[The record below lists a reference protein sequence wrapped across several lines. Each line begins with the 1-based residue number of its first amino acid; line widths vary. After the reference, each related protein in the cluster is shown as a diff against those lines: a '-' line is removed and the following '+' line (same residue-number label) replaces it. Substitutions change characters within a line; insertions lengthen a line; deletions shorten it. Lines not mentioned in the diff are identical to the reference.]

1 MKEEGPGPA
10 GHVLS
15 ITPPTP
21 IETRRRL
28 IGPPLV
34 NARNQL
40 QNDHPL
46 PLSSLLL
53 IFLYSQK
60 NIRGVD
66 RERNAE
72 LWIDQQLT
80 QSSTF
85 FSLFPFGSW
94 AIIIII

>member
-1 MKEEGPGPA
+1 MYNSLLFFVFLFFFSFTHPGVGCWMKEEGPGPA

-40 QNDHPL
+40 QNDHP
-46 PLSSLLL
+46 PLFSSLD
-53 IFLYSQK
+53 IF
-60 NIRGVD
+60 I
-66 RERNAE
+66 
-72 LWIDQQLT
+72 LT
-80 QSSTF
+80 KEYK
-85 FSLFPFGSW
+85 GCR
-94 AIIIII
+94 